1 MSVDFKTQSLYIGFQ
16 KQPNSVVYF
25 PLQMQ
30 WPSSMSKNHNTELLN
45 YDAGFMRRHLA
56 GCLEDQMMRHFP
68 ATKRS
73 VRRLTKKTETMGIYC
88 VCRMP
93 EEGGERMIRCDTC
106 KEWYH
111 DNCVFIP
118 KEAWKNEE
126 NIWNCSDC
134 SNKL

>member
-1 MSVDFKTQSLYIGFQ
+1 MYIRFQ
-16 KQPNSVVYF
+16 KQPNSTDCGSF
-25 PLQMQ
+25 SIANAMAIINEQEP
-30 WPSSMSKNHNTELLN
+30 ELLN
-45 YDAGFMRRHLA
+45 YDVGFMRRHLA

-118 KEAWKNEE
+118 KEAWKNKEY
-126 NIWNCSDC
+126 IWNCSDC